1 MVKLLVERQRHIIYV
16 KVGMFYYC
24 FIRVCDYM
32 LVFVIVFVSRFERG
46 ASGMWWPAV
55 GWCYA
60 EAFGSCLFN
69 NVSFSSYFL
78 ILTPSVNGIAEN
90 DSYIGQWTWLSC
102 RYSF

>member
-24 FIRVCDYM
+24 FIRVSDYM

-55 GWCYA
+55 G
-60 EAFGSCLFN
+60 
-69 NVSFSSYFL
+69 
-78 ILTPSVNGIAEN
+78 
-90 DSYIGQWTWLSC
+90 
-102 RYSF
+102 